1 MKSKQLLLGIV
12 VVAGLGL
19 AAVSANAAPSAKFIG
34 TWNLDLAGMPASP
47 PPPKSVTLITSD
59 AGGGKWKSTVET
71 VGADGKTTKSEVTY
85 AVDGKDYPV
94 TGDPT
99 IDANAFT
106 SPDSNTLVIAE
117 KKGGRAK
124 PPEVELVE
132 GTARRQD
139 GAIAVDGKVKNSGD
153 KSIKRLVLLFRF
165 LDPSQNT
172 VAVRKD
178 EIESVMEPGDTAE
191 FHSQVPE
198 PPGATHFQ
206 VEFEDGRGRVLRA
219 AQTEPTAI
227 Q

>member
-117 KKGGRAK
+117 KKGGK
-124 PPEVELVE
+124 LVDTLTSKLSAD
-132 GTARRQD
+132 GNTQNATTAPAAGGQPST
-139 GAIAVDGKVKNSGD
+139 AVW
-153 KSIKRLVLLFRF
+153 KR
-165 LDPSQNT
+165 
-172 VAVRKD
+172 K
-178 EIESVMEPGDTAE
+178 
-191 FHSQVPE
+191 
-198 PPGATHFQ
+198 
-206 VEFEDGRGRVLRA
+206 
-219 AQTEPTAI
+219 
-227 Q
+227 